1 MSEVKTVLGINTSH
15 DTAVA
20 VVEDGVLVDV
30 FEEERSRR
38 SKYWSPADE
47 QDREH
52 FGLLCIDH
60 KQLHKPDYLA
70 FASFDRRELKLHV
83 NKRVFK
89 DRLLQGEM
97 IKDFSAQQLNL
108 ARLEEMSVKYPEIK
122 EFEVIT
128 SLANSE
134 YEGEDDLLNESIA
147 QQVDCQQY
155 DFKQE
160 HHYFHAV
167 CGSHLSPYDECIVI
181 TWDGGGFQ
189 SHFDEWP
196 NYQEIEC
203 IWHYKKDGVIAE
215 GGPEIRSLYKRY
227 SNHRFVNDLSM
238 RLFENWGEDSCVC
251 YEDET
256 LMINV
261 VESCFTSLPSMGIN
275 FSNMSYALGCDKQ
288 GRAAGKVMGMA
299 SYGKV
304 VDNVWSKHTAA
315 NRLEHDSLFHATM
328 VIQKA
333 VDLLP
338 DCKNI
343 ILSGGYSLNC
353 TNNYKYLQAFPEH
366 QFFVD
371 PIPHDGGT
379 AVGCALDYWRD
390 INADD

>member
-1 MSEVKTVLGINTSH
+1 MKDKEIILGINTSH
-15 DTAVA
+15 DTSVA
-20 VVEDGVLVDV
+20 VLEDGVLIDV

-38 SKYWSPADE
+38 SKYWSPVEDHPS
-47 QDREH
+47 DN

-60 KQLHKPDYLA
+60 KQLHNPTHLA
-70 FASFDRRELKLHV
+70 LASFDRREMRVEV
-83 NKRVFK
+83 NKRVYS
-89 DRLLQGEM
+89 DRILQEKLIGE
-97 IKDFSAQQLNL
+97 FSAAQLSMQ
-108 ARLEEMSVKYPEIK
+108 RLEEIKDKYPNEII
-122 EFEVIT
+122 EFKKHDSMAT
-128 SLANSE
+128 SKWK
-134 YEGEDDLLNESIA
+134 GEDDLINEA
-147 QQVDCQQY
+147 LAKQVNVEQY

-167 CGSHLSPYDECIVI
+167 CGSYLAPYDECIVI

-189 SHFDEWP
+189 SHFIDWP

-203 IWHYKKDGVIAE
+203 IYHYKNEEVK
-215 GGPEIRSLYKRY
+215 PLYKRY

-256 LMINV
+256 HIING
-261 VESCFTSLPSMGIN
+261 VESVFTCMPSMGMN
-275 FSNMSYALGCDKQ
+275 FSNMSYALGCDEH

-299 SYGKV
+299 SYGKPV
-304 VDNVWSKHTAA
+304 KNVWSKHTTA
-315 NRLEHDSLFHATM
+315 NFLEHDSLEHAKT

-333 VDLLP
+333 IDLVP

-343 ILSGGYSLNC
+343 VLSGGYSLNC
-353 TNNYKYLQAFPEH
+353 TNNYKYLEAFPEH

-379 AVGCALDYWRD
+379 AVGAAVDYWRD
-390 INADD
+390 LNVINSDT

>member
-1 MSEVKTVLGINTSH
+1 MKDKEIILGINTSH
-15 DTAVA
+15 DTSVA
-20 VVEDGVLVDV
+20 VLEDGVLIDV

-38 SKYWSPADE
+38 SKYWSPVEDHPY
-47 QDREH
+47 DN

-60 KQLHKPDYLA
+60 KQLHNPTHLA
-70 FASFDRRELKLHV
+70 LASFDRREMRVEV
-83 NKRVFK
+83 NKRVYS
-89 DRLLQGEM
+89 DRILQEKLIGE
-97 IKDFSAQQLNL
+97 FSAAQLSMQ
-108 ARLEEMSVKYPEIK
+108 RLEEIKDKYPNEII
-122 EFEVIT
+122 EFKKHDSMAT
-128 SLANSE
+128 SKWK
-134 YEGEDDLLNESIA
+134 GEDDLINEA
-147 QQVDCQQY
+147 LAKQVNVEQY

-167 CGSHLSPYDECIVI
+167 CGSYLAPYDECIVI

-189 SHFDEWP
+189 SHFLDWP

-203 IWHYKKDGVIAE
+203 IYHYKNEEVK
-215 GGPEIRSLYKRY
+215 PLYKRY

-256 LMINV
+256 HIING
-261 VESCFTSLPSMGIN
+261 VESVFTCMPSMGMN
-275 FSNMSYALGCDKQ
+275 FSNMSYALGCDEH

-299 SYGKV
+299 SYGKPV
-304 VDNVWSKHTAA
+304 KNVWSKHTTA
-315 NRLEHDSLFHATM
+315 NFLEHDSLEHAKT

-333 VDLLP
+333 IDLVP

-343 ILSGGYSLNC
+343 VLSGGYSLNC
-353 TNNYKYLQAFPEH
+353 TNNYKYLEAFPEH

-379 AVGCALDYWRD
+379 AVGAAVDYWRD
-390 INADD
+390 LHVSDSDT

>member
-1 MSEVKTVLGINTSH
+1 MKDKEIILGINTSH
-15 DTAVA
+15 DTSVA
-20 VVEDGVLVDV
+20 VLEDGVLIDV

-38 SKYWSPADE
+38 SKYWSPVEDHPY
-47 QDREH
+47 DN

-60 KQLHKPDYLA
+60 KQLHNPTHLA
-70 FASFDRRELKLHV
+70 LASFDRREMRVEV
-83 NKRVFK
+83 NKRVYS
-89 DRLLQGEM
+89 DRILQEKLIGE
-97 IKDFSAQQLNL
+97 FSAAQLSMQ
-108 ARLEEMSVKYPEIK
+108 RLEEIKDKYPNEII
-122 EFEVIT
+122 EFKKHDSMAT
-128 SLANSE
+128 SKWK
-134 YEGEDDLLNESIA
+134 GEDDLINEA
-147 QQVDCQQY
+147 LAKQTNVEQY

-167 CGSHLSPYDECIVI
+167 CGSYLAPYDECIVI

-189 SHFDEWP
+189 SHFLDWP

-203 IWHYKKDGVIAE
+203 IYHYKNEEVK
-215 GGPEIRSLYKRY
+215 PLYKRY

-256 LMINV
+256 HIING
-261 VESCFTSLPSMGIN
+261 VESVFTCMPSMGMN
-275 FSNMSYALGCDKQ
+275 FSNMSYALGCDEH

-299 SYGKV
+299 SYGKPV
-304 VDNVWSKHTAA
+304 KNVWSKHTTA
-315 NRLEHDSLFHATM
+315 NFLEHDSLEHAKT

-333 VDLLP
+333 IDLVP

-343 ILSGGYSLNC
+343 VLSGGYSLNC
-353 TNNYKYLQAFPEH
+353 TNNYKYLEAFPEH

-379 AVGCALDYWRD
+379 AVGAAVDYWRD
-390 INADD
+390 LNVINSDT

>member
-1 MSEVKTVLGINTSH
+1 MKDKEIILGINTSH
-15 DTAVA
+15 DTSVA
-20 VVEDGVLVDV
+20 VLEDGVLIDV

-38 SKYWSPADE
+38 SKYWSPVEDHPY
-47 QDREH
+47 DN

-60 KQLHKPDYLA
+60 KQLHNPTHLA
-70 FASFDRRELKLHV
+70 LASFDRREMRVEV
-83 NKRVFK
+83 NKRVYR
-89 DRLLQGEM
+89 DRILQEKLIGE
-97 IKDFSAQQLNL
+97 FSAAQLSMQ
-108 ARLEEMSVKYPEIK
+108 RLEEIKDKYPNEII
-122 EFEVIT
+122 EFKKHDSMAT
-128 SLANSE
+128 SKWK
-134 YEGEDDLLNESIA
+134 GEDDLINEA
-147 QQVDCQQY
+147 LAKQVNVEQY

-167 CGSHLSPYDECIVI
+167 CGSYLAPYDECIVI

-189 SHFDEWP
+189 SHFIDWP

-203 IWHYKKDGVIAE
+203 IYHYKNEEVK
-215 GGPEIRSLYKRY
+215 PLYKRY

-256 LMINV
+256 HIING
-261 VESCFTSLPSMGIN
+261 VESVFTCMPSMGMN
-275 FSNMSYALGCDKQ
+275 FSNMSYALGCDEH

-299 SYGKV
+299 SYGKPV
-304 VDNVWSKHTAA
+304 KNVWSKHTTA
-315 NRLEHDSLFHATM
+315 NFLEHDSLEHAKT

-333 VDLLP
+333 IDLVP

-343 ILSGGYSLNC
+343 VLSGGYSLNC
-353 TNNYKYLQAFPEH
+353 TNNYKYLEAFPEH

-379 AVGCALDYWRD
+379 AVGAAVDYWRD
-390 INADD
+390 LNVINSDT

>member
-1 MSEVKTVLGINTSH
+1 MKDKEIILGINTSH
-15 DTAVA
+15 DTSVA
-20 VVEDGVLVDV
+20 VLEDGVLIDV

-38 SKYWSPADE
+38 SKYWSPVEDHPY
-47 QDREH
+47 DN

-60 KQLHKPDYLA
+60 KQLHNPNYLA
-70 FASFDRRELKLHV
+70 LASFDRREMRVEV
-83 NKRVFK
+83 NKRVYR
-89 DRLLQGEM
+89 DRILQEKLIGE
-97 IKDFSAQQLNL
+97 FSAAQLSMQ
-108 ARLEEMSVKYPEIK
+108 RLEEIKDKYPNEII
-122 EFEVIT
+122 EFKKHDSMAT
-128 SLANSE
+128 SKWK
-134 YEGEDDLLNESIA
+134 GEDDLINEA
-147 QQVDCQQY
+147 LAKQTNVEQY

-167 CGSHLSPYDECIVI
+167 CGSYLSPYDECIVI

-189 SHFDEWP
+189 SHFKEWP

-203 IWHYKKDGVIAE
+203 IYHYKNNEVK
-215 GGPEIRSLYKRY
+215 PLYKRY

-256 LMINV
+256 QIIDG
-261 VESCFTSLPSMGIN
+261 VESVFTCMPSMGMN
-275 FSNMSYALGCDKQ
+275 FSNMSYALGCDEH

-299 SYGKV
+299 SYGKPV
-304 VDNVWSKHTAA
+304 KNVWSKHTAA
-315 NRLEHDSLFHATM
+315 NFLEHDSLDHAKT

-333 VDLLP
+333 IDLVP

-343 ILSGGYSLNC
+343 VLSGGYSLNC
-353 TNNYKYLQAFPEH
+353 TNNYKYLEAFPEH

-379 AVGCALDYWRD
+379 AVGAAVDYWRD
-390 INADD
+390 LHVSDSDT

>member
-1 MSEVKTVLGINTSH
+1 MKDKEIILGINTSH
-15 DTAVA
+15 DTSVA
-20 VVEDGVLVDV
+20 VLEDGVLIDV

-38 SKYWSPADE
+38 SKYWSPVEDHPY
-47 QDREH
+47 DN

-60 KQLHKPDYLA
+60 KQLHNPTHLA
-70 FASFDRRELKLHV
+70 LASFDRREMRVEV
-83 NKRVFK
+83 NKRVYS
-89 DRLLQGEM
+89 DRILQEKLIGE
-97 IKDFSAQQLNL
+97 FSAAQLSMQ
-108 ARLEEMSVKYPEIK
+108 RLEEIKDKYPK
-122 EFEVIT
+122 ESIEFKKHDSMAT
-128 SLANSE
+128 SKWK
-134 YEGEDDLLNESIA
+134 GEDDLINEA
-147 QQVDCQQY
+147 LAKQVNVEQY

-167 CGSHLSPYDECIVI
+167 CGSYLAPYDECIVI

-189 SHFDEWP
+189 SHFIDWP

-203 IWHYKKDGVIAE
+203 IYHYKNEEVK
-215 GGPEIRSLYKRY
+215 PLYKRY

-256 LMINV
+256 HIING
-261 VESCFTSLPSMGIN
+261 VESVFTCMPSMGMN
-275 FSNMSYALGCDKQ
+275 FSNMSYALGCDEH

-299 SYGKV
+299 SYGKPV
-304 VDNVWSKHTAA
+304 KNVWSKHTTA
-315 NRLEHDSLFHATM
+315 NFLEHDSLEHAKT

-333 VDLLP
+333 IDLVP

-343 ILSGGYSLNC
+343 VLSGGYSLNC
-353 TNNYKYLQAFPEH
+353 TNNYKYLEAFPEH

-379 AVGCALDYWRD
+379 AVGAAVDYWRD
-390 INADD
+390 LNVINSDT

>member
-1 MSEVKTVLGINTSH
+1 MKDKEIILGINTSH
-15 DTAVA
+15 DTSVA
-20 VVEDGVLVDV
+20 VLEDGVLIDV

-38 SKYWSPADE
+38 SKYWSPVEDHPY
-47 QDREH
+47 DN

-60 KQLHKPDYLA
+60 KQLHNPTHLA
-70 FASFDRRELKLHV
+70 LASFDRREMRV
-83 NKRVFK
+83 EGNKRGYS
-89 DRLLQGEM
+89 DRILQEKLIGE
-97 IKDFSAQQLNL
+97 FSAAQLSMQ
-108 ARLEEMSVKYPEIK
+108 RLEEIKDKYPNEII
-122 EFEVIT
+122 EFKKHDSMAT
-128 SLANSE
+128 SKWK
-134 YEGEDDLLNESIA
+134 GEDDLINEA
-147 QQVDCQQY
+147 LAKQVNVEQY

-167 CGSHLSPYDECIVI
+167 CGSYLAPYDECIVI

-189 SHFDEWP
+189 SHFIDWP

-203 IWHYKKDGVIAE
+203 IYHYKNEEVKT
-215 GGPEIRSLYKRY
+215 LYKRY

-256 LMINV
+256 HIING
-261 VESCFTSLPSMGIN
+261 VESVFTCMPSMGMN
-275 FSNMSYALGCDKQ
+275 FSNMSYALGCDEH

-299 SYGKV
+299 SYGKPV
-304 VDNVWSKHTAA
+304 KNVWSKHTTA
-315 NRLEHDSLFHATM
+315 NFLEHDSLEHAKT

-333 VDLLP
+333 IDLVP

-343 ILSGGYSLNC
+343 VLSGGYSLNC
-353 TNNYKYLQAFPEH
+353 TNNYKYLEAFPEH

-379 AVGCALDYWRD
+379 AVGAAVDYWRD
-390 INADD
+390 LNVINSDT

>member
-1 MSEVKTVLGINTSH
+1 M
-15 DTAVA
+15 
-20 VVEDGVLVDV
+20 

-38 SKYWSPADE
+38 SKYWSPVEDHPY
-47 QDREH
+47 DN

-60 KQLHKPDYLA
+60 KQLHNPTHLA
-70 FASFDRRELKLHV
+70 LASFDRREMRVEV
-83 NKRVFK
+83 NKRVYR
-89 DRLLQGEM
+89 DRILQEKLIGE
-97 IKDFSAQQLNL
+97 FSAAQLSMQ
-108 ARLEEMSVKYPEIK
+108 RLEEIKDKYPNEII
-122 EFEVIT
+122 EFKKHDSMAT
-128 SLANSE
+128 SKWK
-134 YEGEDDLLNESIA
+134 GEDDLINEA
-147 QQVDCQQY
+147 LAKQVNVEQY

-167 CGSHLSPYDECIVI
+167 CGSYLAPYDECIVI

-189 SHFDEWP
+189 SHFIDWP

-203 IWHYKKDGVIAE
+203 IYHYKNEEVK
-215 GGPEIRSLYKRY
+215 PLYKRY

-256 LMINV
+256 HIING
-261 VESCFTSLPSMGIN
+261 VESVFTCMPSMGMN
-275 FSNMSYALGCDKQ
+275 FSNMSYALGCDEH

-299 SYGKV
+299 SYGKPV
-304 VDNVWSKHTAA
+304 KNVWSKHTTA
-315 NRLEHDSLFHATM
+315 NFLEHDSLEHAKT

-333 VDLLP
+333 IDLVP

-343 ILSGGYSLNC
+343 VLSGGYSLNC
-353 TNNYKYLQAFPEH
+353 TNNYKYLEAFPEH

-379 AVGCALDYWRD
+379 AVGAAVDYWRD
-390 INADD
+390 LNVINSDT

>member
-1 MSEVKTVLGINTSH
+1 MKDKEIILGINTSH
-15 DTAVA
+15 DTSVA
-20 VVEDGVLVDV
+20 VLEDGVLIDV

-38 SKYWSPADE
+38 SKYWSPVEDHPY
-47 QDREH
+47 DN

-60 KQLHKPDYLA
+60 KQLHNPTHLA
-70 FASFDRRELKLHV
+70 LASFDRREMRVEV
-83 NKRVFK
+83 NKRVYS
-89 DRLLQGEM
+89 DRILQEKLIGE
-97 IKDFSAQQLNL
+97 FSAAQLSMQ
-108 ARLEEMSVKYPEIK
+108 RLEEIKDKYPNEII
-122 EFEVIT
+122 EFKKHDSMAT
-128 SLANSE
+128 SKWK
-134 YEGEDDLLNESIA
+134 GEDDLINEA
-147 QQVDCQQY
+147 LAKQVNVEQY

-167 CGSHLSPYDECIVI
+167 CGSYLAPYDECIVI

-189 SHFDEWP
+189 SHFIDWP

-203 IWHYKKDGVIAE
+203 IYHYKNEEVK
-215 GGPEIRSLYKRY
+215 PLYKRY

-256 LMINV
+256 HIING
-261 VESCFTSLPSMGIN
+261 VESVFTCMPSMGMN
-275 FSNMSYALGCDKQ
+275 FSNMSYALGCDEH

-299 SYGKV
+299 SYGKPV
-304 VDNVWSKHTAA
+304 KNVWSKHTTA
-315 NRLEHDSLFHATM
+315 NFLEHDSLEHAKT

-333 VDLLP
+333 IDLVP

-343 ILSGGYSLNC
+343 VLSGGYSLNC
-353 TNNYKYLQAFPEH
+353 TYNYEYLEAFPEH

-379 AVGCALDYWRD
+379 AVGAAVDYWRD
-390 INADD
+390 LNVINSDT

>member
-1 MSEVKTVLGINTSH
+1 MKDKEIILGINTSH
-15 DTAVA
+15 DTSVA
-20 VVEDGVLVDV
+20 VLEDGVLIDV

-38 SKYWSPADE
+38 SKYWSPVEDHPY
-47 QDREH
+47 DN

-60 KQLHKPDYLA
+60 KQLHNPTHLA
-70 FASFDRRELKLHV
+70 LASFDRREMRVEV
-83 NKRVFK
+83 NKRVYS
-89 DRLLQGEM
+89 DRILQEKLIGE
-97 IKDFSAQQLNL
+97 FSAAQLSMQ
-108 ARLEEMSVKYPEIK
+108 RLEEIKDKYPNEII
-122 EFEVIT
+122 EFKKHDSMAT
-128 SLANSE
+128 SKWK
-134 YEGEDDLLNESIA
+134 GEDDLINEA
-147 QQVDCQQY
+147 LAKQVNVEQY

-167 CGSHLSPYDECIVI
+167 CGSYLAPYDECIVI

-189 SHFDEWP
+189 SHFIDWP

-203 IWHYKKDGVIAE
+203 IYHYKNEEVK
-215 GGPEIRSLYKRY
+215 PLYKRY

-256 LMINV
+256 HIING
-261 VESCFTSLPSMGIN
+261 VESVFTCMPSMAMN
-275 FSNMSYALGCDKQ
+275 FSNMSYALGCDEH

-299 SYGKV
+299 SYGKPV
-304 VDNVWSKHTAA
+304 KNVWSKHTTA
-315 NRLEHDSLFHATM
+315 NFLEHDSLEHAKT

-333 VDLLP
+333 IDLVP

-343 ILSGGYSLNC
+343 VLSGGYSLNC
-353 TNNYKYLQAFPEH
+353 TNNYKYLEAFPEH

-379 AVGCALDYWRD
+379 AVGAAVDYWRD
-390 INADD
+390 LNVINSDT

>member
-1 MSEVKTVLGINTSH
+1 MKDKEIILGINTSH
-15 DTAVA
+15 DTSVA
-20 VVEDGVLVDV
+20 VLEDGVLIDV

-38 SKYWSPADE
+38 SKYWRPVEDHPY
-47 QDREH
+47 DN

-60 KQLHKPDYLA
+60 KQLHNPTHLA
-70 FASFDRRELKLHV
+70 LASFDRREMRVEV
-83 NKRVFK
+83 NKRVYS
-89 DRLLQGEM
+89 DRILQEKLIGE
-97 IKDFSAQQLNL
+97 FSAAQLSMQ
-108 ARLEEMSVKYPEIK
+108 RLEEIKDKYPNEII
-122 EFEVIT
+122 EFKKHDSMAT
-128 SLANSE
+128 SKWK
-134 YEGEDDLLNESIA
+134 GEDDLINEA
-147 QQVDCQQY
+147 LAKQVNVEQY

-167 CGSHLSPYDECIVI
+167 CGSYLAPYDECIVI

-189 SHFDEWP
+189 SHFIDWP

-203 IWHYKKDGVIAE
+203 IYHYKNEEVK
-215 GGPEIRSLYKRY
+215 PLYKRY

-256 LMINV
+256 HIING
-261 VESCFTSLPSMGIN
+261 VESVFTCMPSMGMN
-275 FSNMSYALGCDKQ
+275 FSNMSYALGCDEH

-299 SYGKV
+299 SYGKPV
-304 VDNVWSKHTAA
+304 KNVWSKHTTA
-315 NRLEHDSLFHATM
+315 NFLEHDSLEHAKT

-333 VDLLP
+333 IDLVP

-343 ILSGGYSLNC
+343 VLSGGYSLNC
-353 TNNYKYLQAFPEH
+353 TNNYKYLEAFPEH

-379 AVGCALDYWRD
+379 AVGAAVDYWRD
-390 INADD
+390 LNVINSDT

>member
-1 MSEVKTVLGINTSH
+1 MKDKEIILGINTSH
-15 DTAVA
+15 DTSVA
-20 VVEDGVLVDV
+20 VLEDGVLIDV

-38 SKYWSPADE
+38 SKYWSPVEDHPY
-47 QDREH
+47 DN

-60 KQLHKPDYLA
+60 KQLHNPTHLA
-70 FASFDRRELKLHV
+70 LASFDRREMRVEV
-83 NKRVFK
+83 NKRVYS
-89 DRLLQGEM
+89 DRILQEKLIGE
-97 IKDFSAQQLNL
+97 FSAAQLSMQ
-108 ARLEEMSVKYPEIK
+108 RLEEIKDKYPNEII
-122 EFEVIT
+122 EFKKHDSMAT
-128 SLANSE
+128 SKWK
-134 YEGEDDLLNESIA
+134 GEDDLINEA
-147 QQVDCQQY
+147 LAKQVNVEQY

-167 CGSHLSPYDECIVI
+167 CGSYLAPYDECIVI

-189 SHFDEWP
+189 SHFIDWP

-203 IWHYKKDGVIAE
+203 IYHYKNEEVK
-215 GGPEIRSLYKRY
+215 PLYKRY

-256 LMINV
+256 HIING
-261 VESCFTSLPSMGIN
+261 VESVFTCMPSMGMN
-275 FSNMSYALGCDKQ
+275 FSNMSYALGCDEH

-299 SYGKV
+299 SYGKPV
-304 VDNVWSKHTAA
+304 KNVWSKHTTA
-315 NRLEHDSLFHATM
+315 NFLEHDSLEHAKT

-333 VDLLP
+333 IDLVP

-343 ILSGGYSLNC
+343 VLSGGYSLNC
-353 TNNYKYLQAFPEH
+353 TNNYKYLEAFPEH

-379 AVGCALDYWRD
+379 AVGAAVDYWRD
-390 INADD
+390 LNVINSDT

>member
-1 MSEVKTVLGINTSH
+1 MKDKEIILGINTSH
-15 DTAVA
+15 DTSVA
-20 VVEDGVLVDV
+20 VLEDGVLIDV

-38 SKYWSPADE
+38 SKYWSPVEDHPY
-47 QDREH
+47 DN

-60 KQLHKPDYLA
+60 KQLHNPTHLA
-70 FASFDRRELKLHV
+70 LASFDRREMRVEVNERVYRDRILQEKLI
-83 NKRVFK
+83 N
-89 DRLLQGEM
+89 E
-97 IKDFSAQQLNL
+97 FSAQQLSMQ
-108 ARLEEMSVKYPEIK
+108 RLEEIQQQFPNEIT
-122 EFEVIT
+122 EFKKHDSMAT
-128 SLANSE
+128 SKWK
-134 YEGEDDLLNESIA
+134 GEDDLINEALA
-147 QQVDCQQY
+147 QQVNVDKY

-167 CGSHLSPYDECIVI
+167 CGSYLSPYDECIVI

-189 SHFDEWP
+189 SHFLDWP

-203 IWHYKKDGVIAE
+203 IYHYKNEKVK
-215 GGPEIRSLYKRY
+215 PLYKRY

-256 LMINV
+256 HIIDG
-261 VESCFTSLPSMGIN
+261 VESVFTCLPSMGMN
-275 FSNMSYALGCDKQ
+275 FSNMSYALGCDDQ

-299 SYGKV
+299 SYGKPV
-304 VDNVWSKHTAA
+304 KNVWSKHTAA
-315 NRLEHDSLFHATM
+315 NFLEHDSLDHAKT

-333 VDLLP
+333 IDLVP

-343 ILSGGYSLNC
+343 VLSGGYSLNC
-353 TNNYKYLQAFPEH
+353 TNNYKYLEAFPEH

-379 AVGCALDYWRD
+379 AVGAAVDYWRD
-390 INADD
+390 LNVSDSDT